1 MRLKTYFGDV
11 KYINPSKTPRPTS
24 THRRKFK
31 VFKKTFHITGQGRTR
46 HGGGYGPSSTPWPNK
61 KTYFI
66 ENMSPNLPMCVRP
79 CYRPHKRRGAGAKKT
94 NTFFQ

>member
-11 KYINPSKTPRPTS
+11 KYINPSKTPRP

-46 HGGGYGPSSTPWPNK
+46 HGGGAMVLVAPPGLT
-61 KTYFI
+61 
-66 ENMSPNLPMCVRP
+66 
-79 CYRPHKRRGAGAKKT
+79 KRRT
-94 NTFFQ
+94 L